1 MIYHEFQTLP
11 LPCIGRIAQIED
23 DVDVVR
29 MLLVRDEA
37 AVDVY
42 GFIEQGSDLVVYAMD
57 EIFKQILSMGIS
69 GKEISYFRQCTV
81 VYSLWQKAVFVE
93 FRNGHLRIFFV
104 SWLKTVRADDPIV
117 QRTVS
122 VLPLADMT
130 NP

>member
-1 MIYHEFQTLP
+1 
-11 LPCIGRIAQIED
+11 
-23 DVDVVR
+23 

-42 GFIEQGSDLVVYAMD
+42 GFIEQGPDLVAYAMD
-57 EIFKQILSMGIS
+57 EIFKQILSMRIS
-69 GKEISYFRQCTV
+69 GKEISYFHQCTV

-117 QRTVS
+117 QRIVTAS
-122 VLPLADMT
+122 LLADMT